1 MGYPSYGEGAGG
13 GGDANVICW
22 NTFQEGDV
30 CVLCVDNSELVV
42 KVCESRE
49 VMYSGG
55 VVGRGDVT

>member
-1 MGYPSYGEGAGG
+1 MGYPSYGEDGG
-13 GGDANVICW
+13 GGCDANVICW

-30 CVLCVDNSELVV
+30 RVFCVDDTELVV

-49 VMYSGG
+49 VLYSGG